1 MEKPSLYLDQVAAE
15 LFDRTGY
22 STSVSHIFKLLKSK
36 GYTLKKMELHVRSAS
51 KLEQQIFDLLMKYI
65 HFQTKRELKKKKDRN
80 RFVFGHR
87 LRPIKNN
94 NKPKERKKFVLTKKS
109 YIHNNK
115 PVGGKHSNDEL
126 MTQNRKKKQREL
138 DRQKRVKLKEERLQ
152 ERISLEFDK
161 VQEEQRHIVNDFK
174 RSEN

>member
-1 MEKPSLYLDQVAAE
+1 MNIVLEKPSLYLDQVAAE

-22 STSVSHIFKLLKSK
+22 S
-36 GYTLKKMELHVRSAS
+36 
-51 KLEQQIFDLLMKYI
+51 
-65 HFQTKRELKKKKDRN
+65 
-80 RFVFGHR
+80 
-87 LRPIKNN
+87 
-94 NKPKERKKFVLTKKS
+94 KERKKFVLTKKS

-161 VQEEQRHIVNDFK
+161 VQEEQRHIPPND
-174 RSEN
+174 